1 VTTHSESKELTLSS
15 QRSLSSSL
23 LSSPHWLS
31 KALTAINTNDWE
43 KAASLLNTILRKI
56 YEQRDM
62 IDRKRVSQLKAEPR
76 VDRGVPPSP
85 RWMQYA
91 SIALRDLMMAA
102 TASAAI
108 SFLLFSFFGAL
119 FSRFKINNR

>member
-1 VTTHSESKELTLSS
+1 LTLSS

-31 KALTAINTNDWE
+31 KALAAINNNDWE